1 MVVGTGASSERVKG
15 LEKRVEALESE
26 ILILR
31 SEAGR
36 LQNSM
41 WRMQGHSNPVNV
53 NPYEVK
59 GRIRR

>member
-1 MVVGTGASSERVKG
+1 MENFNTNFARDTD
-15 LEKRVEALESE
+15 LLKRVDALESE

-31 SEAGR
+31 SEVGR